1 MPNMSKPP
9 ESLLLLLRALP
20 RRGGSPARGR
30 HGCGPLP
37 GGPR

>member
-9 ESLLLLLRALP
+9 ESLLLRALR

>member
-9 ESLLLLLRALP
+9 ESLLLRALP
-20 RRGGSPARGR
+20 RRGVSPARGR

-37 GGPR
+37 GGLR